1 MGNKSSRAKGGSKGG
16 KDSGGGDALIA
27 AAKVGDIAKVTE
39 LIQSGECDI
48 DDRCDG
54 EYSNEVFFNHYVCK
68 SFLRTY
74 FQCVIDNFL
83 TVIFLLLSCLVH
95 LLRSCHR

>member
-16 KDSGGGDALIA
+16 KDSAGGDALIA
-27 AAKVGDIAKVTE
+27 AAKVGDITKVTE

-54 EYSNEVFFNHYVCK
+54 E
-68 SFLRTY
+68 
-74 FQCVIDNFL
+74 
-83 TVIFLLLSCLVH
+83 
-95 LLRSCHR
+95 

>member
-16 KDSGGGDALIA
+16 KDSAGGDALIA

-39 LIQSGECDI
+39 LVQSGECDI

-54 EYSNEVFFNHYVCK
+54 E
-68 SFLRTY
+68 
-74 FQCVIDNFL
+74 
-83 TVIFLLLSCLVH
+83 
-95 LLRSCHR
+95 